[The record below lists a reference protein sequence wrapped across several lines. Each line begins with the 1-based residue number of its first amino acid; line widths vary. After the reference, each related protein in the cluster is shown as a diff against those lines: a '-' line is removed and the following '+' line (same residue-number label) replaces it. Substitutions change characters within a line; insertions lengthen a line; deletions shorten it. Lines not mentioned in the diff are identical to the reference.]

1 MGVEHAGQAHPL
13 FADARHDARIGQ
25 GRQAQ
30 AAVVRMDQGAEQTHL
45 DHVVDQVFGILIVML
60 QLHGDRSDLLLQP
73 LVDGVE
79 DGAFVFLADVGV
91 VGHQ

>member
-1 MGVEHAGQAHPL
+1 
-13 FADARHDARIGQ
+13 
-25 GRQAQ
+25 
-30 AAVVRMDQGAEQTHL
+30 MDQGAEQTHL